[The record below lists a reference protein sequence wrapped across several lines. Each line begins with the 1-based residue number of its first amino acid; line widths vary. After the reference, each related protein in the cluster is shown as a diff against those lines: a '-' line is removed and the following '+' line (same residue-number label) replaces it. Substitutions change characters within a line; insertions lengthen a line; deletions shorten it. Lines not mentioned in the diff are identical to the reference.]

1 MDRDEA
7 VANETKSNVKIVQG
21 GNMKGANSR
30 GDILIKVT
38 STINDESHL
47 RAPKF

>member
-1 MDRDEA
+1 MNRDEA
-7 VANETKSNVKIVQG
+7 ANETKSNVKIVQE

-30 GDILIKVT
+30 GAILIKVT